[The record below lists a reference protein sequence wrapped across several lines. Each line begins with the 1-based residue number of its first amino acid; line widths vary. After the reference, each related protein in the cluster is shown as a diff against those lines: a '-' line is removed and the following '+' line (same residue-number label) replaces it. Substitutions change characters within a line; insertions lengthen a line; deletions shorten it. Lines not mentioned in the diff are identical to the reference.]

1 MDSPSSSKSP
11 IVQTRPF
18 GVENRSSSESPS
30 TAASSAAAAAKA
42 AAAMEPHVSSKESNP
57 SFMLEERVGPEER
70 PLMDFSSSTHPSIE
84 ILDPRSA
91 TPSPVDRTISGRPST
106 PCAGAFRGQHF
117 LRSMFKLV
125 ECSFWKACN
134 KELLVVVLSAVFP
147 IAREGTNVYLSNPYF
162 ELRLGV
168 LTWHVIFNIKC
179 V

>member
-106 PCAGAFRGQHF
+106 PCAGAFRGRH
-117 LRSMFKLV
+117 L
-125 ECSFWKACN
+125 
-134 KELLVVVLSAVFP
+134 
-147 IAREGTNVYLSNPYF
+147 IAIDV
-162 ELRLGV
+162 
-168 LTWHVIFNIKC
+168 
-179 V
+179 